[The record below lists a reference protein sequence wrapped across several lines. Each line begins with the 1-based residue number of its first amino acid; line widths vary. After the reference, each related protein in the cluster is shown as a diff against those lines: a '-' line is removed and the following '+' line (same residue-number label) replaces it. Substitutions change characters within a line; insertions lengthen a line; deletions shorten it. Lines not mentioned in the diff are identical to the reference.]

1 MLYGRIS
8 HNSSNTENIQGTTF
22 NEWKW
27 YPVPISSRN
36 LGETPECE
44 NTSTTSRSWDSCIEH
59 NAIWQLAKSGT
70 FKGSKEENTNRSIQ
84 NRINMELEAMLPA
97 IDWVYC
103 PKWRVHKSE
112 VWDKDVCGVDQLH
125 QVSTSVVQCP
135 IVHHIPPD
143 PSLPVNGPIL
153 TCECRTTECKTE
165 AHPYCSP
172 LQNSQV
178 C

>member
-1 MLYGRIS
+1 
-8 HNSSNTENIQGTTF
+8 
-22 NEWKW
+22 
-27 YPVPISSRN
+27 V
-36 LGETPECE
+36 
-44 NTSTTSRSWDSCIEH
+44 EH

-70 FKGSKEENTNRSIQ
+70 FKRNKEANTIRSIQ
-84 NRINMELEAMLPA
+84 NRINIEPEVMLPA

-153 TCECRTTECKTE
+153 TCECRATEWKTE

>member
-1 MLYGRIS
+1 
-8 HNSSNTENIQGTTF
+8 
-22 NEWKW
+22 
-27 YPVPISSRN
+27 VPISSRN

-84 NRINMELEAMLPA
+84 NRINIELEAMLPA